1 MADRDR
7 HWSEEFRIAGN
18 RVVDR
23 IKELVR
29 EGNVRRIIIRR
40 ADGTV
45 IRDIPMTQG
54 VAVGGLLALLAPG
67 LAALGA
73 VLAFASEVRLEVVRE
88 GARPEDRTPPG
99 AEGGAS
105 AAGGRSPGQESG
117 EPGADGTDP
126 GESGA

>member
-1 MADRDR
+1 MAESDK

-23 IKELVR
+23 IKELIR
-29 EGNVRRIIIRR
+29 EGNVRRIVIRR

-73 VLAFASEVRLEVVRE
+73 LLAFASEVRVEVIRE
-88 GARPEDRTPPG
+88 GARPANRADTEPTG
-99 AEGGAS
+99 GTASSAEGTE
-105 AAGGRSPGQESG
+105 QDTTDHDTQG
-117 EPGADGTDP
+117 ET
-126 GESGA
+126 